1 MREKIQKSTARW
13 GLKASVLMLFFSI
26 FSFVFLPY
34 LLDDVNAATEE
45 VVSTV
50 TWSPISLT
58 LSDGGAVNFGTMTP
72 SSEGSGNV
80 GTMKV
85 LKKNISVTS
94 NGKAVNVYL
103 SMVGDGT
110 GLEYSYGSTTDSSIS
125 IPAVTEAGDSPDSFG
140 GSGWGYAVRAKGAGE
155 LVDPVSDMGFSS
167 GATYEAYDSKVG
179 QELTKA
185 TDTAVYNTGKWK
197 MVPVFGA
204 PDIVWSVQTTN
215 PKGFGGEGETTLNNF
230 DVYYAAIVG
239 TNVIAGTY
247 QNSVVY
253 TALASAEEIDSVS
266 NNINVSNLTSGGK
279 YAANGDKIRLEFDLA
294 QSESGAVSR
303 DKVHIYLLPHGLMA
317 SNGYTLTSAIRSA
330 AENGDYPT
338 CAIGNDSADFN
349 ISGSGTVGASINC
362 VVSGATIANAEET
375 ATPGTFTDDLDGDS
389 YKDGYYDVWVYIN
402 NGFELDYISKY
413 MVAGGGSSET
423 LAFVGLQS
431 QKIKSTND
439 GVEPVITEMQDM
451 TTGICHSTNK
461 WGTKTGTAARV
472 YDYTGTGDPLANTMA
487 GSIALGVGT
496 FRLKDNRDNKYYL
509 VRHLADGNCWMV
521 QNLDL
526 ELADAGSAY
535 TMTKDNTDLN
545 TSGRTSYDPGA
556 TVAALSGATV
566 QAKLKMRYG
575 DVSTCQYQFQ
585 PKGTSGG
592 GCRWGT
598 SLNENVVLSDGSYV
612 FSANASHE
620 ELDKVNLDGG
630 KPINRSYIKTAAG
643 ASGGRNTSATE
654 NGGNYLENNSLVELP
669 RSYDNGYDYISRAA
683 DTWTGGSSPVTSTT
697 ALDKDALTPNGD
709 NAETQYMGHYYNWY
723 AATAESGKF
732 SDIDTASEAA
742 DSICPRGWQL
752 PASHTADSTKSWQ
765 NLLTTTYWGD
775 TDNRDGASNL
785 SSAEGAAMLHKM
797 PLSIVFSGYYN
808 WVVGGLSSRGSGGGY
823 WSSTP
828 NSNYYNAYNLNF
840 GSTNVNPQGSNN
852 KPYGF
857 TIRCVAR

>member
-1 MREKIQKSTARW
+1 
-13 GLKASVLMLFFSI
+13 
-26 FSFVFLPY
+26 
-34 LLDDVNAATEE
+34 
-45 VVSTV
+45 
-50 TWSPISLT
+50 
-58 LSDGGAVNFGTMTP
+58 
-72 SSEGSGNV
+72 
-80 GTMKV
+80 
-85 LKKNISVTS
+85 
-94 NGKAVNVYL
+94 
-103 SMVGDGT
+103 
-110 GLEYSYGSTTDSSIS
+110 
-125 IPAVTEAGDSPDSFG
+125 
-140 GSGWGYAVRAKGAGE
+140 
-155 LVDPVSDMGFSS
+155 
-167 GATYEAYDSKVG
+167 
-179 QELTKA
+179 
-185 TDTAVYNTGKWK
+185 
-197 MVPVFGA
+197 
-204 PDIVWSVQTTN
+204 
-215 PKGFGGEGETTLNNF
+215 
-230 DVYYAAIVG
+230 
-239 TNVIAGTY
+239 
-247 QNSVVY
+247 
-253 TALASAEEIDSVS
+253 
-266 NNINVSNLTSGGK
+266 
-279 YAANGDKIRLEFDLA
+279 
-294 QSESGAVSR
+294 
-303 DKVHIYLLPHGLMA
+303 MA

-330 AENGDYPT
+330 AENGGYPT

-349 ISGSGTVGASINC
+349 ISGSGTAGASINC

-375 ATPGTFTDDLDGDS
+375 ETPGTFTDDLDGDS

-431 QKIKSTND
+431 QKITHPETGSD
-439 GVEPVITEMQDM
+439 YLEPVITEMQDM

-556 TVAALSGATV
+556 TVAALSGADT
-566 QAKLKMRYG
+566 QAKLKVKFG
-575 DVSTCQYQFQ
+575 SISTCSSQFQ
-585 PKGTSGG
+585 PKGTNGG
-592 GCRWGT
+592 GCRWG
-598 SLNENVVLSDGSYV
+598 SGLSQNSTTNDGGTTYTFDSTALPHKIDGTVEVADGSNYRPKNRSFLPSGARNNSAEPLTGSKV
-612 FSANASHE
+612 SGNDTADWVENNANAE
-620 ELDKVNLDGG
+620 
-630 KPINRSYIKTAAG
+630 Y
-643 ASGGRNTSATE
+643 
-654 NGGNYLENNSLVELP
+654 P

-752 PASHTADSTKSWQ
+752 PANHTADSTKSWQ

-797 PLSIVFSGYYN
+797 PLSIVFSGYYY
-808 WVVGGLSSRGSGGGY
+808 WVSGSLDYRGSYGYY

-828 NSNYYNAYNLNF
+828 ASNYYSAYNLNF
-840 GSTNVNPQGSNN
+840 NSTYVYPQGGSN
-852 KPYGF
+852 KPNGF